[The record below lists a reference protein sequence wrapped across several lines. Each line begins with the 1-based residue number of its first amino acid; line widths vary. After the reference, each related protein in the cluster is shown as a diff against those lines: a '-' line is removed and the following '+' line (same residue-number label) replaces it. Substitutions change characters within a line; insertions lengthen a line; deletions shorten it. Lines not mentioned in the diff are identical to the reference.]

1 MSTPLSIPSG
11 QPRSLVEERAPR
23 APTIGKIRPGIK
35 VLKSAAR
42 NKPQAVEIYDDLV
55 AKGEPFDAIASVI
68 ERRCNIK
75 DPLVPKNV
83 DYFTCRRDDFANP
96 DVADEIMR
104 LYGEDRGQG
113 VKLYRFPV
121 LFPFN
126 DWLLNVPNEMAS
138 YGAAGRKFFSIYQD
152 GIRHCKTYQK
162 VEVDPK
168 ARRAKRL
175 FGGRVIVSR
184 QDADISDGICN
195 PEACPQYQSQQCRL
209 SANFVFAIPDIKGLG
224 LIELPTNSFYV
235 LKNAYAA
242 MQLMKLSRGRLA
254 GTRFWLTKREEE
266 VTRLN
271 EIGEP
276 MRVKQMLT
284 TLDADIDIGA
294 LLDAAEDAGP
304 ALASDAGFVPRL
316 APGADAGGEVAADLS
331 GQIVESAE
339 GNADS
344 LAAGSLGELVAQSTE
359 SSCGD
364 AGSAEQPDDDG
375 GSAAESVDDKRERM
389 SDLLKRL
396 GVTTEERQKQFSSFA
411 LTLFSKG
418 WPQRAD
424 ELDSMN
430 ERLVSALLD
439 PERFLQ
445 DVSETAKDIK
455 SWV

>member
-1 MSTPLSIPSG
+1 MSTPLSISSG

-42 NKPQAVEIYDDLV
+42 NKPLAVEIYNELA
-55 AKGEPFDAIASVI
+55 AKGEPFDLIASVI
-68 ERRCNIK
+68 ERRCSIK

-104 LYGEDRGQG
+104 LYGEDRGHG
-113 VKLYRFPV
+113 VRLYRFPV

-168 ARRAKRL
+168 AQRAKRL
-175 FGGRVIVSR
+175 FGGREIVSR
-184 QDADISDGICN
+184 QDVDIPDGICN

-209 SANFVFAIPDIKGLG
+209 SANFVFAVPDIKGLG

-242 MQLMKLSRGRLA
+242 MQLMKLARGRLA

-271 EIGEP
+271 EVGDP
-276 MRVKQMLT
+276 MRVTQVLT

-304 ALASDAGFVPRL
+304 VLVSDAGHVKQL
-316 APGADAGGEVAADLS
+316 AQVVGASGQAGADLSSKVVESAAETPGQRDAGSLADLVAQSAAGNGADAGATGQPGESDAA
-331 GQIVESAE
+331 
-339 GNADS
+339 
-344 LAAGSLGELVAQSTE
+344 
-359 SSCGD
+359 
-364 AGSAEQPDDDG
+364 
-375 GSAAESVDDKRERM
+375 AAESVEDKRERM

-396 GVTTEERQKQFSSFA
+396 GVTTEERQTQFSLFA
-411 LTLFSKG
+411 STLFPKG
-418 WPQRAD
+418 WSQRAD
-424 ELDSMN
+424 NLDSMN

-439 PERFLQ
+439 PERFIQ
-445 DVSETAKDIK
+445 EVSDTAKDFK
-455 SWV
+455 SPV

>member
-1 MSTPLSIPSG
+1 MSTPLSISSG

-55 AKGEPFDAIASVI
+55 AKGEPFDAIASAI
-68 ERRCNIK
+68 ERQCNIK
-75 DPLVPKNV
+75 EPLVPKNV

-96 DVADEIMR
+96 AVADEIMR
-104 LYGEDRGQG
+104 LYGEDRGKG

-138 YGAAGRKFFSIYQD
+138 YGATGRKFFSIYQD

-168 ARRAKRL
+168 AQRAKRL

-184 QDADISDGICN
+184 QDDHISDGICN

-242 MQLMKLSRGRLA
+242 MQLMKLARGRLA
-254 GTRFWLTKREEE
+254 GTRFWLTKREAD

-271 EIGEP
+271 EFGEP
-276 MRVKQMLT
+276 TRVKQMLT

-304 ALASDAGFVPRL
+304 ALVSDAGHVPQL
-316 APGADAGGEVAADLS
+316 AQVVDVGGDAGADLS
-331 GQIVESAE
+331 GQVDQSAAGESE
-339 GNADS
+339 SPSTGS
-344 LAAGSLGELVAQSTE
+344 LADLVAQSAAA
-359 SSCGD
+359 SSSD
-364 AGSAEQPDDDG
+364 AGSTGQPG
-375 GSAAESVDDKRERM
+375 ERGTSAAESVEDKRERI

-396 GVTTEERQKQFSSFA
+396 GVTTEERQKQFSLFA
-411 LTLFSKG
+411 STLFSKG
-418 WPQRAD
+418 WSQRASD
-424 ELDSMN
+424 LDSMN

-439 PERFLQ
+439 PERFLHE
-445 DVSETAKDIK
+445 VSETARDLK
-455 SWV
+455 SPV